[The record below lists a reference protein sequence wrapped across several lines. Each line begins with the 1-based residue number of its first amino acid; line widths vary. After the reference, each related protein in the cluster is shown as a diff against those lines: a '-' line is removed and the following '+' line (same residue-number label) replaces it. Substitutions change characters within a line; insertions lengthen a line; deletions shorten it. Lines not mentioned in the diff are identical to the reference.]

1 MLCLLFCL
9 AVSGKDGSV
18 ANVSDGEGRSRR
30 RLRIRQSLYRN
41 SIGDKDGGIGV
52 TSETD
57 GLRYLTFGGPS
68 TYGKGLDEKMRTSEA
83 YPYLLSSSS
92 SLTSKYKVRNLAGPH
107 FDAVGPTLASLCT
120 QTLVEGEHSPT
131 IMGLRAGSVN
141 SNSDLPSPVAY
152 DVITIEYSP
161 DVTNAATVSAY
172 LDSMRLLIQRLRQ
185 RYPFATIVIVNLWSP
200 LDLVYN
206 DAESNRTVTFGEWR
220 IQQRQT
226 DREHSHAL
234 EENPKE
240 LSLRSIEKQEFLAAM
255 KEHTWSYREASDE
268 NEIQMHRL
276 ETSIVNLRGV
286 MYRMPQP
293 IDINES
299 LDAIIDWFLE
309 EEEKRGDGVDSS
321 FQYTL
326 SREGHTKV
334 AEGIRTILAGS
345 ILATKQRLF
354 SATAYFHQSASGSWG
369 AGDACQL
376 WYETGKE
383 GLPQPSTYTNGVKLK
398 EYHPGQY
405 ALEIV
410 KKGSLTVH
418 NPFHEDRIIYL
429 TYLTTAT
436 RIAANKVYPKTKVTI
451 VEEQGKDLSTP
462 SNSVLLEPCH
472 DDNNDSLHRTRTTAV
487 GMIPANSSGILE
499 FMPAEEH
506 TIHNFRIVG
515 VSFLQQEKT
524 PHKIPFEFN
533 ISPRRL
539 AVQGND
545 DKFSDLDLE

>member
-1 MLCLLFCL
+1 M
-9 AVSGKDGSV
+9 S
-18 ANVSDGEGRSRR
+18 NVSDGEANTRR

-41 SIGDKDGGIGV
+41 NIGDKDSGISV

-68 TYGKGLDEKMRTSEA
+68 TYGKGLDEKKRTSEA

-92 SLTSKYKVRNLAGPH
+92 SSTSKDDVRNLAGPH
-107 FDAVGPTLASLCT
+107 FDAGGPTLASLCT

-131 IMGLRAGSVN
+131 IMGLEAGAAN
-141 SNSDLPSPVAY
+141 SNSDLSSPISY
-152 DVITIEYSP
+152 DVITIEYAP
-161 DVTNAATVSAY
+161 DVANAAAASAY

-200 LDLVYN
+200 LDLVYK
-206 DAESNRTVTFGEWR
+206 DVESNRTVTFAEWR
-220 IQQRQT
+220 NQQRQT

-234 EENPKE
+234 ENNPKE
-240 LSLRSIEKQEFLAAM
+240 LFSRSIETQEFLAAM
-255 KEHTWSYREASDE
+255 KEHTWSYREAPDE
-268 NEIQMHRL
+268 DILQWYRL
-276 ETSIVNLRGV
+276 EASIVNLRGL

-299 LDAIIDWFLE
+299 LGAIVDWFLE
-309 EEEKRGDGVDSS
+309 EEEKGGDGVGSS
-321 FQYTL
+321 FQYAL
-326 SREGHTKV
+326 SREGHAIV
-334 AEGIRTILAGS
+334 AEGIRTILTGS
-345 ILATKQRLF
+345 IVAPKQRPF
-354 SATAYFHQSASGSWG
+354 SPTAYFQMSVSGSWG

-383 GLPQPSTYTNGVKLK
+383 GLPKPNTYTNGVKPK

-410 KKGSLTVH
+410 EKGSLTVH
-418 NPFHEDRIIYL
+418 NPFHEDRIVYL

-451 VEEQGKDLSTP
+451 VEEQGKDPSTP

-487 GMIPANSSGILE
+487 GMIPGNASGILE

-515 VSFLQQEKT
+515 VSFLQQEKI

-545 DKFSDLDLE
+545 DKLSDLDLE